1 MTREAMVEENATA
14 AAVGDDSRPELGSV
28 ELELV
33 GVNKVYQA
41 RRGRVE
47 ALRDVNLSIRRGE
60 FVS

>member
-1 MTREAMVEENATA
+1 MTQKTTVQDGTGNAVVA
-14 AAVGDDSRPELGSV
+14 GSSRPELGSV